1 MVLRLG
7 CVPFLNAKPLI
18 AGLEGRRD
26 VRIVFAPPSR
36 LAGLLRRGWVDA
48 ALLPVVDC
56 FREPG
61 FRPVAGVGIVARGK
75 AGSVRLLLRRP
86 VREVR
91 TLALDRNSHT
101 SNALARVWLAGRH
114 GVRPRVSTWDPA
126 RTPFGR
132 LRTDAAVVIG
142 DNAFRPEMRGI
153 VSIDLAEAWRRW
165 TGLPFVFAVWA
176 VGGTSPSTGS
186 GPSRFR
192 PGGPVGARRP
202 LPHPGQIIRLL
213 RAARD
218 RGLRARKAIALAEGP
233 KVQLSPGAAFRY
245 LSKQL
250 SYRAGRREERAVRA
264 FRARCAE
271 IGLCPRADGDLEWIR

>member
-18 AGLEGRRD
+18 AGLEGRGD

-36 LAGLLRRGWVDA
+36 LAGLLRRGGVDA

-61 FRPVAGVGIVARGK
+61 FRPVAGVGIIARGK

-114 GVRPRVSTWDPA
+114 GVRPRRSTWDPA

-153 VSIDLAEAWRRW
+153 VSIDLAEAWRKW
-165 TGLPFVFAVWA
+165 TGLPFVFAVWC
-176 VGGTSPSTGS
+176 VRGS
-186 GPSRFR
+186 SRQAKSW
-192 PGGPVGARRP
+192 AR
-202 LPHPGQIIRLL
+202 IL

-218 RGLRARKAIALAEGP
+218 RGLRARKAIALAEGA
-233 KVQLSPGAAFRY
+233 KVELSPSAAFRY
-245 LSKQL
+245 LARQL